1 MSLSLFWVTQQCDTY
16 TFRKLKFIH
25 LHGAFIYVIFIIQ
38 LSTQT
43 DSLAS
48 NNFVIFSF
56 NAGFFQ
62 ASYNFVEYTTML
74 RIYHDLFSRAALSP
88 QLPDVVL
95 VDALCDVTCII
106 ALFSNIAHSHVK
118 WKG

>member
-1 MSLSLFWVTQQCDTY
+1 
-16 TFRKLKFIH
+16 
-25 LHGAFIYVIFIIQ
+25 
-38 LSTQT
+38 
-43 DSLAS
+43 
-48 NNFVIFSF
+48 
-56 NAGFFQ
+56 
-62 ASYNFVEYTTML
+62 ML